1 MRCER
6 CRRRRAEYTSPGV
19 WCLKCWTRWWVD
31 PIPKRKARLLELK
44 RVRRELKRLSQDPQ

>member
-44 RVRRELKRLSQDPQ
+44 RVRRELKRLSQDP